1 MFAKSLPQ
9 LRQCI
14 SATSIRV
21 PKGLPHTMGDSANK
35 PLVGIIMGSKNDWEV
50 MKNASNILTE
60 FGIAHESRA
69 ISAHRSPDL
78 VADYVKSAEERG
90 LEVII
95 AAAGMSAALPG
106 VAAAMTLLPVLG
118 VPLEGKLM
126 GGLDALLT
134 IAQMPGGVPVGTLA
148 VGSAGAKN
156 SALLALRILA
166 NKRPELREKLR
177 LYYAKMAED
186 IAKSCEL

>member
-1 MFAKSLPQ
+1 MLGRIAI
-9 LRQCI
+9 I
-14 SATSIRV
+14 SGMSNSTA
-21 PKGLPHTMGDSANK
+21 K
-35 PLVGIIMGSKNDWEV
+35 PLVGIIMGSKSDWEV
-50 MKNASNILTE
+50 MKNCSVLLSE
-60 FGIAHESRA
+60 FGIEHEAKA
-69 ISAHRSPDL
+69 ISAHRSPDV
-78 VADYVKSAEERG
+78 VADYCKSAEKRG

-118 VPLEGKLM
+118 VPMEGKLM

-134 IAQMPGGVPVGTLA
+134 IAQMPGGVPVGALA

-166 NKRPELREKLR
+166 NSRPELREKLR
-177 LYYAKMAED
+177 KYYADMAD
-186 IAKSCEL
+186 QIAKDCELKA

>member
-1 MFAKSLPQ
+1 MSDKS
-9 LRQCI
+9 
-14 SATSIRV
+14 T
-21 PKGLPHTMGDSANK
+21 N

-50 MKNASNILTE
+50 MKAASAILTE
-60 FGIAHESRA
+60 FGISHEAKA
-69 ISAHRSPDL
+69 ISAHRSPDV
-78 VADYVKSAEERG
+78 VADYAKSAQERG

-118 VPLEGKLM
+118 VPMEGKVM

-134 IAQMPGGVPVGTLA
+134 IAQMPGGVPVGALA

-166 NKRPELREKLR
+166 NSRPELREKLR

-186 IAKSCEL
+186 IIRDCDLH

>member
-1 MFAKSLPQ
+1 MPAPSSPS
-9 LRQCI
+9 
-14 SATSIRV
+14 SASPTRAGRFRPTARPIWSPTTS
-21 PKGLPHTMGDSANK
+21 
-35 PLVGIIMGSKNDWEV
+35 
-50 MKNASNILTE
+50 
-60 FGIAHESRA
+60 SR
-69 ISAHRSPDL
+69 
-78 VADYVKSAEERG
+78 AEERG

-118 VPLEGKLM
+118 VPMEGKLM

-134 IAQMPGGVPVGTLA
+134 IAQMPGGVPVGALA

-166 NKRPELREKLR
+166 NSRPELREKLR
-177 LYYAKMAED
+177 LYYAKMAEE
-186 IAKSCEL
+186 IARDCEL